1 MSGRLEIDCGEYE
14 GDSVREPYS
23 VKIDCAVADITDL
36 DEFKISTIEEAWDGK
51 AGAFAGFQCIGWH
64 RIVVDFGDT

>member
-23 VKIDCAVADITDL
+23 VKIDCAVADIADL
-36 DEFKISTIEEAWDGK
+36 DEFKISTIEETGN
-51 AGAFAGFQCIGWH
+51 GQVGTVPCFQGTGRD